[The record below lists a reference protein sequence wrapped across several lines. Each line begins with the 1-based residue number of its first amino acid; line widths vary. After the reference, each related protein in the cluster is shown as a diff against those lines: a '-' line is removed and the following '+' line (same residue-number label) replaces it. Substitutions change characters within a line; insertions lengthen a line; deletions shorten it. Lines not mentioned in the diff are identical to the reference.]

1 MFLQQ
6 RILSL
11 KLQITMLQFFLWQF
25 QHQNGKKKSCK
36 LLHIHERPRRR
47 KKVGYYT
54 DKKKTFFQNFLFL
67 STKTVKNQMYY
78 YLLIAKSFSHTL
90 PIQREY
96 AKILKMSFGLL
107 TCKFRAKSTA
117 FFTLIDDCQKTDFS
131 EWHWSSL
138 IFQQIKDFIGS
149 WMLSLAKRPLGLD
162 QSLFFVCEL
171 SLSLIV
177 WLFECPL
184 KKDFCAPWLWFSHP

>member
-6 RILSL
+6 RTLSL

-107 TCKFRAKSTA
+107 YLLTCKFWAKSTA
-117 FFTLIDDCQKTDFS
+117 FLILTDVCQKIPDIS
-131 EWHWSSL
+131 EWHWSRGGVESNRTNFEL
-138 IFQQIKDFIGS
+138 IF
-149 WMLSLAKRPLGLD
+149 LE
-162 QSLFFVCEL
+162 FFEL
-171 SLSLIV
+171 KNTQTS
-177 WLFECPL
+177 
-184 KKDFCAPWLWFSHP
+184 